1 MKRFS
6 TILFGALAILM
17 ASCSKHAQPEPE
29 FEPWV
34 NDLSLPVPIQFGTTG
49 FEGTK
54 AAPVDNV
61 EDLAGREIGVFGIN
75 RATDSDWSN
84 TDNQLLVNE
93 KATYNAITQLL
104 DFEDPQYYP
113 PKSDLNYTFYGYY
126 VRSLNTTTTP
136 GTSSPQP
143 TVADDAFYFP
153 VTFGN
158 TDYLWAKSV
167 ATTAYGT
174 DGFNAKYIR
183 LISKK
188 NSYQTYMPKFNFKH
202 VTAGVEIWAKG
213 DDDGITNGAA
223 GESDT
228 DDMYSDIQVC
238 SVVVVNA
245 ISKADFC
252 IAHKTADVNEGKFF
266 SASDRKDIKM
276 TALTSAGKEVDDLT
290 QGVNSCKPT
299 VAGTRLGNDLFLYP
313 GENYQIDIYYTT
325 AASQTPAKYTI
336 TTNIQ
341 DGLKAGTK
349 YKYTL
354 VFHKTRA
361 IEISVTLEAWNMSI
375 QDELDTDPA

>member
-1 MKRFS
+1 
-6 TILFGALAILM
+6 M

-54 AAPVDNV
+54 AAPVDAV
-61 EDLAGREIGVFGIN
+61 DDLEGREIGVFGIN

-93 KATYNAITQLL
+93 KATYNKSTHLL
-104 DFEDPQYYP
+104 DFETPQFYP

-136 GTSSPQP
+136 GANLPQP

-167 ATTAYGT
+167 ATTAYGA

-188 NSYQTYMPKFNFKH
+188 NSYQTYMPKFNFRH
-202 VTAGVEIWAKG
+202 VTAGVQIWAKG
-213 DDDGITNGAA
+213 DDDGITTNGAA

-245 ISKADFC
+245 ISSADFC
-252 IAHKTADVNEGKFF
+252 IAHKTDADNEGQFF
-266 SASDRKDIKM
+266 SVSNIKDIKM
-276 TALTSAGKEVDDLT
+276 TALTSAGGEVDDLT

-336 TTNIQ
+336 NTSVVG
-341 DGLKAGTK
+341 GLAAGTQ

-354 VFHKTRA
+354 IFHKTRA
-361 IEISVTLEAWNMSI
+361 IEISVTLQAWAMTEPV
-375 QDELDTDPA
+375 DFDTDPA

>member
-6 TILFGALAILM
+6 IILFGALAILM

-61 EDLAGREIGVFGIN
+61 DDLAGREIGVFGIN
-75 RATDSDWSN
+75 RATDSNWSK
-84 TDNQLLVNE
+84 TENQLLVNE
-93 KATYNAITQLL
+93 KATYNASTKIL
-104 DFEDPQYYP
+104 DFDTPQFYP

-126 VRSLNTTTTP
+126 VRSVDISPTP
-136 GTSSPQP
+136 GENLPQP
-143 TVADDAFYFP
+143 TVVDDAFYFP

-167 ATTAYGT
+167 ATTAYGE

-183 LISKK
+183 TISQKDAYNK
-188 NSYQTYMPKFNFKH
+188 YMPKFNFKH

-213 DDDGITNGAA
+213 DDDGITNGAE

-228 DDMYSDIQVC
+228 DDMYSDIKVC

-245 ISKADFC
+245 ISSADFC

-266 SASDRKDIKM
+266 SASARKDIKM
-276 TALTSAGKEVDDLT
+276 TALDSNDLDVEDLRAGKK
-290 QGVNSCKPT
+290 SCKPT

-313 GENYQIDIYYTT
+313 GENYQIDVYYTT

-336 TTNIQ
+336 NTNIE

-361 IEISVTLEAWNMSI
+361 IEISVTLNEWAMND
-375 QDELDTDPA
+375 QGELDTE

>member
-1 MKRFS
+1 
-6 TILFGALAILM
+6 M

-61 EDLAGREIGVFGIN
+61 DDLAGREIGVFGIN

-93 KATYNAITQLL
+93 KATYNKSTHLL
-104 DFEDPQYYP
+104 DFETPQFYP

-136 GTSSPQP
+136 GANLPQP

-167 ATTAYGT
+167 ATTAYGA

-276 TALTSAGKEVDDLT
+276 TTLTSAGEEVDDLT
-290 QGVNSCKPT
+290 QGVVNSYNPT

-313 GENYQIDIYYTT
+313 GENYQINVYYTT
-325 AASQTPAKYTI
+325 AASSTTPAMYTI
-336 TTNIQ
+336 NINIEG
-341 DGLKAGTK
+341 GLKAGTK

-361 IEISVTLEAWNMSI
+361 IEISVTLNEWTMND
-375 QDELDTDPA
+375 QGEFDTDPA